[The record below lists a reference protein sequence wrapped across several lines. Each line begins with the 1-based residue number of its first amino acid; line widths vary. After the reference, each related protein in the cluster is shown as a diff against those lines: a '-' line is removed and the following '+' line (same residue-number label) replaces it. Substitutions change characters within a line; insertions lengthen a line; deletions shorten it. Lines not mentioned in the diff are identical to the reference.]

1 MDLSEIN
8 RREKEFHDELHILN
22 KRRFQNKFYKAIYNL
37 YEDFFDILKTKVQ
50 SKDVLD
56 YGCGMGN
63 VAEKVIN
70 FKPKKLVAI
79 DVSGEAI
86 KKAKSETKSEE
97 NKIDYRVENCENSNL
112 SSDAFDIIYG
122 SGILHHL
129 NLNKSLK
136 ELNRMLKKGGI
147 MLFAEPMATNPII
160 NIYRKFTPKA
170 RSADEHPLTFQDIK
184 LIESI
189 FKNVETKYYS
199 FLTLV
204 FLPFFYK
211 SQKDSKFFHFI
222 SGIDRM
228 ILKTKYLRFLAWSV
242 LVKAEK
248 N

>member
-22 KRRFQNKFYKAIYNL
+22 KRRFQNKFYKAAYNL
-37 YEDFFDILKTKVQ
+37 YEDFFDVLKTKVQ

-56 YGCGMGN
+56 YGCGIGN

-112 SSDAFDIIYG
+112 TSDAFDIIYG

-136 ELNRMLKKGGI
+136 ELSRILKKGGI
-147 MLFAEPMATNPII
+147 ILFAEPMATNPII

-170 RSADEHPLTFQDIK
+170 RSADEHPLVFQDIK
-184 LIESI
+184 LIESM
-189 FKNVETKYYS
+189 FKNVEAKYYG
-199 FLTLV
+199 FLTLI
-204 FLPFFYK
+204 FFPFYK
-211 SQKDSKFFHFI
+211 SPENSKLFRLI
-222 SGIDRM
+222 SGIDSM

-242 LVKAEK
+242 LIKAEK

>member
-22 KRRFQNKFYKAIYNL
+22 KRRFQNKFYKAVYNL
-37 YEDFFDILKTKVQ
+37 YEDFFYILKKKVQ

-56 YGCGMGN
+56 YGCGTSN
-63 VAEKVIN
+63 LVEKVSN

-97 NKIDYRVENCENSNL
+97 SKIDYRVENCENSNL
-112 SSDAFDIIYG
+112 TSDAFDIIYG

-136 ELNRMLKKGGI
+136 ELNRILKKGGI
-147 MLFAEPMATNPII
+147 ILFAEPMATNPII

-170 RSADEHPLTFQDIK
+170 RSVDEHPLVFQDIK
-184 LIESI
+184 LIESM
-189 FKNVETKYYS
+189 FKNVEVKYYG
-199 FLTLV
+199 FLTLI
-204 FLPFFYK
+204 FFPFYK
-211 SQKDSKFFHFI
+211 SPENSKLFRFI

>member
-22 KRRFQNKFYKAIYNL
+22 KRRFQNKFYKAVYNL
-37 YEDFFDILKTKVQ
+37 YEDFFDILKTIVQ

-56 YGCGMGN
+56 YGCGTSN
-63 VAEKVIN
+63 LAEKVSN

-79 DVSGEAI
+79 DISEEAI
-86 KKAKSETKSEE
+86 KKAKNKIKSEE

-112 SSDAFDIIYG
+112 SSDSFDVIYG

-136 ELNRMLKKGGI
+136 ELSRMLKKGGI
-147 MLFAEPMATNPII
+147 ILFAEPMATNPII

-170 RSADEHPLTFQDIK
+170 RSADERPLLFQDIK
-184 LIESI
+184 LIESM
-189 FKNVETKYYS
+189 FKNVEAKYYG
-199 FLTLV
+199 FLTLI
-204 FLPFFYK
+204 FFPFYK
-211 SQKDSKFFHFI
+211 SPENSKLFRFI

-228 ILKTKYLRFLAWSV
+228 ILKIKYFRFLAWSV

>member
-1 MDLSEIN
+1 MNLSEIN

-22 KRRFQNKFYKAIYNL
+22 KRRFQNKFYKAVYNL
-37 YEDFFDILKTKVQ
+37 YEDFFNILKTKVQ

-56 YGCGMGN
+56 YGCGIGN

-86 KKAKSETKSEE
+86 KKAKSETKSKE

-170 RSADEHPLTFQDIK
+170 RSADEHPLVFQDIK
-184 LIESI
+184 LIESM
-189 FKNVETKYYS
+189 FKNVEAKYYG
-199 FLTLV
+199 FLTLI
-204 FLPFFYK
+204 FFPFYK
-211 SQKDSKFFHFI
+211 SPENSKLFRLI
-222 SGIDRM
+222 SGIDSM

>member
-22 KRRFQNKFYKAIYNL
+22 KKRFQNKFYKAVYNL

-56 YGCGMGN
+56 YGCGIGN

-112 SSDAFDIIYG
+112 TSDAFDIIYG

-136 ELNRMLKKGGI
+136 EL
-147 MLFAEPMATNPII
+147 
-160 NIYRKFTPKA
+160 
-170 RSADEHPLTFQDIK
+170 S
-184 LIESI
+184 
-189 FKNVETKYYS
+189 
-199 FLTLV
+199 
-204 FLPFFYK
+204 
-211 SQKDSKFFHFI
+211 
-222 SGIDRM
+222 
-228 ILKTKYLRFLAWSV
+228 
-242 LVKAEK
+242 
-248 N
+248 

>member
-22 KRRFQNKFYKAIYNL
+22 KRRFQNKFYKAVYNL
-37 YEDFFDILKTKVQ
+37 NEDFFDILKTKVQ

-56 YGCGMGN
+56 YGCGIGN

-79 DVSGEAI
+79 DISGEAI

-97 NKIDYRVENCENSNL
+97 SKIDYRVENCENSNL
-112 SSDAFDIIYG
+112 TSDAFDIIYG

-136 ELNRMLKKGGI
+136 ELSRILKKGGI
-147 MLFAEPMATNPII
+147 ILFAEPMATNPII

-170 RSADEHPLTFQDIK
+170 RSVDEHPLVFQDIK
-184 LIESI
+184 LIESM
-189 FKNVETKYYS
+189 FKNVEVKYYG
-199 FLTLV
+199 FLTLI
-204 FLPFFYK
+204 FFPFYK
-211 SQKDSKFFHFI
+211 SPENSKLFRFI

-228 ILKTKYLRFLAWSV
+228 ILKTKYFRFLAWSV

>member
-8 RREKEFHDELHILN
+8 RREKEFHNELHTLN
-22 KRRFQNKFYKAIYNL
+22 KKRFENKFYKATYNL
-37 YEDFFDILKTKVQ
+37 YEDFFDVLKTKVRF
-50 SKDVLD
+50 KDVLD
-56 YGCGMGN
+56 YGCGTGN
-63 VAEKVIN
+63 SAEKVSN

-79 DVSGEAI
+79 DISEEAI

-170 RSADEHPLTFQDIK
+170 RSADEHPLLFQDIK
-184 LIESI
+184 LIESM
-189 FKNVETKYYS
+189 FTNVETKYYG
-199 FLTLV
+199 FLTLI
-204 FLPFFYK
+204 FFPFYK
-211 SQKDSKFFHFI
+211 SPENSKLFRFI
-222 SGIDRM
+222 SSIDRM

>member
-8 RREKEFHDELHILN
+8 RREKEFHNELHTLN
-22 KRRFQNKFYKAIYNL
+22 KKRFENKFYKATYNL
-37 YEDFFDILKTKVQ
+37 YEDFFDVLKKKIRF
-50 SKDVLD
+50 KDVLEC
-56 YGCGMGN
+56 GCGTGN
-63 VAEKVIN
+63 FAEQVSN

-79 DVSGEAI
+79 DISEEAI
-86 KKAKSETKSEE
+86 KKAKSEKKSEE

-122 SGILHHL
+122 LGILHHL

-136 ELNRMLKKGGI
+136 ELNRMLKKGGT

-170 RSADEHPLTFQDIK
+170 RSADEHPLVFQDIK
-184 LIESI
+184 LIESM
-189 FKNVETKYYS
+189 FKNVEAKYYG
-199 FLTLV
+199 FLTLI
-204 FLPFFYK
+204 FFPFYK
-211 SQKDSKFFHFI
+211 SPENSKLFRLI

-242 LVKAEK
+242 LIKAEK

>member
-8 RREKEFHDELHILN
+8 RREKEFHNELHILN
-22 KRRFQNKFYKAIYNL
+22 KKRFESKFYKAAYSL
-37 YEDFFDILKTKVQ
+37 YEDFFNILKTKVQ

-56 YGCGMGN
+56 YGCGIGN
-63 VAEKVIN
+63 FAEKVSN

-79 DVSGEAI
+79 DVSEEAI
-86 KKAKSETKSEE
+86 KKAKSETKSGE

-112 SSDAFDIIYG
+112 SSGAFDIIYG

-136 ELNRMLKKGGI
+136 ELSRMLKKGGI
-147 MLFAEPMATNPII
+147 MLFIEPMATNPII
-160 NIYRKFTPKA
+160 NIYRKLTPKA
-170 RSADEHPLTFQDIK
+170 RSADEHPLIFQDIR
-184 LIESI
+184 LIESM
-189 FKNVETKYYS
+189 FTNVEIKYYG
-199 FLTLV
+199 FLTLI
-204 FLPFFYK
+204 FFPFYK
-211 SQKDSKFFHFI
+211 SPENSKLFRFI
-222 SGIDRM
+222 SGIDRI

>member
-22 KRRFQNKFYKAIYNL
+22 ERRFQNKFYKAVYNL

-56 YGCGMGN
+56 YGCGTGN
-63 VAEKVIN
+63 FAGEVSN

-79 DVSGEAI
+79 DISEEAI
-86 KKAKSETKSEE
+86 RKAKSEMKSEE

-122 SGILHHL
+122 LGILHHL

-147 MLFAEPMATNPII
+147 MLFAEPTATNPAI

-170 RSADEHPLTFQDIK
+170 RSADEHPLAFQDIR

-189 FKNVETKYYS
+189 FKNVEIKYYG
-199 FLTLV
+199 FLTLI
-204 FLPFFYK
+204 FFPFYK
-211 SQKDSKFFHFI
+211 SPENSKLFRFI
-222 SGIDRM
+222 SGIDKM

>member
-8 RREKEFHDELHILN
+8 RREKKFHNELHVLN
-22 KRRFQNKFYKAIYNL
+22 KKRFENKFYKAVYNL
-37 YEDFFDILKTKVQ
+37 YEDFFDVLKTKVQ
-50 SKDVLD
+50 FKDVLD
-56 YGCGMGN
+56 YGCGTGN
-63 VAEKVIN
+63 FAEQVSG

-79 DVSGEAI
+79 DISEEAI
-86 KKAKSETKSEE
+86 KKAKSGIKSEE

-112 SSDAFDIIYG
+112 SSDTFDIIYG
-122 SGILHHL
+122 LGILHHL

-136 ELNRMLKKGGI
+136 ELSRMLKKGGI

-170 RSADEHPLTFQDIK
+170 RSADEHPLVFQDIK
-184 LIESI
+184 LIESM
-189 FKNVETKYYS
+189 FKNVEAKYYG
-199 FLTLV
+199 FLTLIF
-204 FLPFFYK
+204 FLFYK
-211 SQKDSKFFHFI
+211 SPENSKLFRFI
-222 SGIDRM
+222 SGIDRI

>member
-8 RREKEFHDELHILN
+8 RREKEFHDKLHILN
-22 KRRFQNKFYKAIYNL
+22 KGRFQNKFYKAVYNL

-56 YGCGMGN
+56 YGCGTSNLAG
-63 VAEKVIN
+63 KVSN

-79 DVSGEAI
+79 DISEEAI

-122 SGILHHL
+122 LGILHHL

-136 ELNRMLKKGGI
+136 ELSRILKKGGI
-147 MLFAEPMATNPII
+147 ILFAEPMATNPII

-170 RSADEHPLTFQDIK
+170 RSVDEHPLVFQDIK
-184 LIESI
+184 LIESM
-189 FKNVETKYYS
+189 FKNVEAKYYG
-199 FLTLV
+199 FLTLI
-204 FLPFFYK
+204 FFPFYK
-211 SQKDSKFFHFI
+211 SPENSKLFRFI

>member
-8 RREKEFHDELHILN
+8 RREKEFHNELLTLN
-22 KRRFQNKFYKAIYNL
+22 KKRFENKFYKAAYNL
-37 YEDFFDILKTKVQ
+37 YEDFFDVLKKKIRF
-50 SKDVLD
+50 KDVLE
-56 YGCGMGN
+56 YGCGTGN
-63 VAEKVIN
+63 FAEQVSN

-79 DVSGEAI
+79 DISEEAI
-86 KKAKSETKSEE
+86 KKAKSEKKSEE

-122 SGILHHL
+122 LGILHHL

-170 RSADEHPLTFQDIK
+170 RSADEHPLVFQDIK
-184 LIESI
+184 LIESM
-189 FKNVETKYYS
+189 FKNVEAKYYG
-199 FLTLV
+199 FLTLI
-204 FLPFFYK
+204 FFPFYK
-211 SQKDSKFFHFI
+211 SPENSKLFRLI

>member
-8 RREKEFHDELHILN
+8 RREKEFHNELYILN
-22 KRRFQNKFYKAIYNL
+22 KKKFENKFYKTVYNL
-37 YEDFFDILKTKVQ
+37 YEDFFDVLKTKVRF
-50 SKDVLD
+50 KDVLD
-56 YGCGMGN
+56 YGCGTGN
-63 VAEKVIN
+63 SAEKVSN

-79 DVSGEAI
+79 DISEEAI
-86 KKAKSETKSEE
+86 KKAKSEKKSEE

-170 RSADEHPLTFQDIK
+170 RSADEHPLLFQDIK
-184 LIESI
+184 LIESM
-189 FKNVETKYYS
+189 FTNVETKYYG
-199 FLTLV
+199 FLTLI
-204 FLPFFYK
+204 FFPFYK
-211 SQKDSKFFHFI
+211 SPENSKLFRFI

>member
-22 KRRFQNKFYKAIYNL
+22 KRRFQNKFYKAVYNL
-37 YEDFFDILKTKVQ
+37 YEDFFDVLKTKVQ

-56 YGCGMGN
+56 YGCGTGN
-63 VAEKVIN
+63 FAEKVSN

-79 DVSGEAI
+79 DISEEAI
-86 KKAKSETKSEE
+86 KKAKNETKSEE
-97 NKIDYRVENCENSNL
+97 NKIDYKVENCENSNL

-147 MLFAEPMATNPII
+147 MLFAEPMATNPVI

-170 RSADEHPLTFQDIK
+170 RSVNEHPLVFLDIS

-189 FKNVETKYYS
+189 FKKCRDKILWFFNFGFFS
-199 FLTLV
+199 FL
-204 FLPFFYK
+204 
-211 SQKDSKFFHFI
+211 
-222 SGIDRM
+222 
-228 ILKTKYLRFLAWSV
+228 
-242 LVKAEK
+242 
-248 N
+248 

>member
-22 KRRFQNKFYKAIYNL
+22 KRRFQNKFYKAVYNL
-37 YEDFFDILKTKVQ
+37 YEDFFNILKTKVQ

-56 YGCGMGN
+56 YGCGIGN

-112 SSDAFDIIYG
+112 TSDAFDIIYG

-136 ELNRMLKKGGI
+136 ELNKILKKGGI
-147 MLFAEPMATNPII
+147 ILFAEPMATNPII
-160 NIYRKFTPKA
+160 NIYRKLTPKA
-170 RSADEHPLTFQDIK
+170 RSADEHPLIFQDIR
-184 LIESI
+184 LIESM
-189 FKNVETKYYS
+189 FTNVEIKYYG
-199 FLTLV
+199 FLTLI
-204 FLPFFYK
+204 FFPFYK
-211 SQKDSKFFHFI
+211 
-222 SGIDRM
+222 
-228 ILKTKYLRFLAWSV
+228 
-242 LVKAEK
+242 
-248 N
+248 

>member
-22 KRRFQNKFYKAIYNL
+22 KRRFQNKFYKAVYNL

-56 YGCGMGN
+56 YGCGAGN
-63 VAEKVIN
+63 FAEKVSN

-79 DVSGEAI
+79 DISEEAI
-86 KKAKSETKSEE
+86 KKAKNKIKSEE

-122 SGILHHL
+122 LGIIHHL

-147 MLFAEPMATNPII
+147 MLFAEPIATNPVI

-170 RSADEHPLTFQDIK
+170 RSVDEHPLVFQDIR

-189 FKNVETKYYS
+189 FKNVEIKYYG

-204 FLPFFYK
+204 FFPFYK
-211 SQKDSKFFHFI
+211 SPENSKLFRFI

-242 LVKAEK
+242 FVKAEK

>member
-8 RREKEFHDELHILN
+8 RREKEFHNELYILN
-22 KRRFQNKFYKAIYNL
+22 KKKFENKFYKTVYNL
-37 YEDFFDILKTKVQ
+37 YEDFFDVLKTKVRF
-50 SKDVLD
+50 KDVLD
-56 YGCGMGN
+56 YGCGTGN
-63 VAEKVIN
+63 SAEKVSN

-79 DVSGEAI
+79 DISEEAI

-170 RSADEHPLTFQDIK
+170 RSADEHPLLFQDIK
-184 LIESI
+184 LIESM
-189 FKNVETKYYS
+189 FTNVETKYYG
-199 FLTLV
+199 FLTLI
-204 FLPFFYK
+204 FFPFYK
-211 SQKDSKFFHFI
+211 SPENSKLFRFI
-222 SGIDRM
+222 SSIDRM

>member
-22 KRRFQNKFYKAIYNL
+22 KKRFQNKFYKAVYNL
-37 YEDFFDILKTKVQ
+37 NEDFFDILKTKVQ

-56 YGCGMGN
+56 YGCGIGN

-79 DVSGEAI
+79 DISGEAI

-97 NKIDYRVENCENSNL
+97 SKIDYRVENCENSNL
-112 SSDAFDIIYG
+112 TSDAFDIIYG

-160 NIYRKFTPKA
+160 NIYRKLTPKA
-170 RSADEHPLTFQDIK
+170 RSADEHPFVFQDIK
-184 LIESI
+184 LIESM
-189 FKNVETKYYS
+189 FKNVEAKYYG
-199 FLTLV
+199 FLTLI
-204 FLPFFYK
+204 FFSFYQNRPGQK
-211 SQKDSKFFHFI
+211 SQIFC
-222 SGIDRM
+222 
-228 ILKTKYLRFLAWSV
+228 L
-242 LVKAEK
+242 
-248 N
+248 

>member
-1 MDLSEIN
+1 MNLSEIN

-22 KRRFQNKFYKAIYNL
+22 KRRFQNKFYKAVYNL
-37 YEDFFDILKTKVQ
+37 YEDFFNILKTKVQ

-56 YGCGMGN
+56 YGCGIGN

-86 KKAKSETKSEE
+86 KKAKSETKSKE

-112 SSDAFDIIYG
+112 TSDAFDIIYG

-136 ELNRMLKKGGI
+136 ELSRILKKGGI
-147 MLFAEPMATNPII
+147 ILFAEPMATNPII

-170 RSADEHPLTFQDIK
+170 RSVDEHPLVFQDIR
-184 LIESI
+184 LIESM
-189 FKNVETKYYS
+189 FKNVEVKYYG
-199 FLTLV
+199 FLTLI
-204 FLPFFYK
+204 FFPFYK
-211 SQKDSKFFHFI
+211 SPENSKLFRFI

>member
-1 MDLSEIN
+1 MNLSEIN

-22 KRRFQNKFYKAIYNL
+22 KKRFQNKFYKAVYNL
-37 YEDFFDILKTKVQ
+37 YEDFFDILKKKVQ

-56 YGCGMGN
+56 YGCGIGN

-86 KKAKSETKSEE
+86 KKAKSETKLEE

-112 SSDAFDIIYG
+112 TSDAFDIIYG

-136 ELNRMLKKGGI
+136 ELSRILKKGGI
-147 MLFAEPMATNPII
+147 ILFAEPMATNPII

-170 RSADEHPLTFQDIK
+170 RSVDEHPLVFQDIR
-184 LIESI
+184 LIESM
-189 FKNVETKYYS
+189 FKNVEVKYYG
-199 FLTLV
+199 FLTLI
-204 FLPFFYK
+204 FFPFYK
-211 SQKDSKFFHFI
+211 SPENSKLFRFI
-222 SGIDRM
+222 SGIDRI

>member
-8 RREKEFHDELHILN
+8 RREKEFHNKLQFLN
-22 KRRFQNKFYKAIYNL
+22 KRRFENRFNRALYNL
-37 YEDFFDILKTKVQ
+37 HKDFFDILKTKVRF
-50 SKDVLD
+50 KDVLD
-56 YGCGMGN
+56 YGCGTGN
-63 VAEKVIN
+63 FAKKISSL
-70 FKPKKLVAI
+70 KPKKLVAI
-79 DVSGEAI
+79 DISEEAI

-97 NKIDYRVENCENSNL
+97 NEIDYRVENCENSNL
-112 SSDAFDIIYG
+112 SSDSFDIIYG
-122 SGILHHL
+122 SAILHHL

-147 MLFAEPMATNPII
+147 ILFAEPMATNPII

-170 RSADEHPLTFQDIK
+170 RSADEHPLVFQDIK
-184 LIESI
+184 LIESM
-189 FKNVETKYYS
+189 FKNVETKYYG
-199 FLTLV
+199 FLTLI
-204 FLPFFYK
+204 FFPFYK
-211 SQKDSKFFHFI
+211 SPESSKLFRFI

>member
-22 KRRFQNKFYKAIYNL
+22 KRRFQNKFYKAVYNL
-37 YEDFFDILKTKVQ
+37 NEDFFDILKTKVQ

-56 YGCGMGN
+56 YGCGIGN

-79 DVSGEAI
+79 DISGEAI

-97 NKIDYRVENCENSNL
+97 SKIDYRVENCENSNL
-112 SSDAFDIIYG
+112 TSDAFDIIYG

-136 ELNRMLKKGGI
+136 ELSRILKKGGI
-147 MLFAEPMATNPII
+147 ILFAEPMATNPII

-170 RSADEHPLTFQDIK
+170 RSVDEHPLVFQDIR
-184 LIESI
+184 LIESM
-189 FKNVETKYYS
+189 FKNVEIKYYG
-199 FLTLV
+199 FLTLI
-204 FLPFFYK
+204 FFPFYK
-211 SQKDSKFFHFI
+211 SPENSKLFHFI
-222 SGIDRM
+222 SGIDRT

-242 LVKAEK
+242 LIKAEK

>member
-1 MDLSEIN
+1 MNLSEIN

-22 KRRFQNKFYKAIYNL
+22 KRRFQNKFYKAVYNL
-37 YEDFFDILKTKVQ
+37 YEDFFNILKTKVQ

-56 YGCGMGN
+56 YGCGIGN

-112 SSDAFDIIYG
+112 TSDAFDIIYG

-136 ELNRMLKKGGI
+136 ELSRILKKGGI
-147 MLFAEPMATNPII
+147 ILFAEPMATNPII

-170 RSADEHPLTFQDIK
+170 RSADEHPLAFQDIK
-184 LIESI
+184 LIESM
-189 FKNVETKYYS
+189 FKNVEAKYYG
-199 FLTLV
+199 FLTLI
-204 FLPFFYK
+204 FFPFYK
-211 SQKDSKFFHFI
+211 SPENSKLFRLI
-222 SGIDRM
+222 SGIDRI

>member
-1 MDLSEIN
+1 MNLSEIN

-22 KRRFQNKFYKAIYNL
+22 KRRFQNKFYKAVYNL
-37 YEDFFDILKTKVQ
+37 YEDFFDILKKKVQ

-56 YGCGMGN
+56 YGCGIGN

-86 KKAKSETKSEE
+86 KKAKSETKSKE

-112 SSDAFDIIYG
+112 TSDAFDIIYG

-136 ELNRMLKKGGI
+136 ELSRILKKGGI
-147 MLFAEPMATNPII
+147 ILFAEPMATNPII

-170 RSADEHPLTFQDIK
+170 RSVDEHPLVFQDIR
-184 LIESI
+184 LIESM
-189 FKNVETKYYS
+189 FKNVEVKYYG
-199 FLTLV
+199 FLTLI
-204 FLPFFYK
+204 FFPFYK
-211 SQKDSKFFHFI
+211 SPENSKLFRFI

>member
-1 MDLSEIN
+1 MNLSEIN

-22 KRRFQNKFYKAIYNL
+22 KKRFQNKFYKAVYNL
-37 YEDFFDILKTKVQ
+37 YEDFFDILKKKVQ

-56 YGCGMGN
+56 YGCGIGN

-112 SSDAFDIIYG
+112 TSDAFDIIYG

-136 ELNRMLKKGGI
+136 ELSRILKKGGI
-147 MLFAEPMATNPII
+147 ILFAEPMATNPII

-170 RSADEHPLTFQDIK
+170 RSVDEHPLVFQDIR
-184 LIESI
+184 LIESM
-189 FKNVETKYYS
+189 FKNVEVKYYG
-199 FLTLV
+199 FLTLI
-204 FLPFFYK
+204 FFPFYK
-211 SQKDSKFFHFI
+211 SPENSKLFRFI